1 MAWIQHVFACSEK
14 NLTWIQLIVIQR
26 NMLENKKKSL
36 ITRLADLYCVYRNKS
51 ETASPNIK
59 SWYLTYI
66 KTDLTD
72 KQLRIYSNRL
82 ILSARGVFSR
92 ASLCSLNSSY
102 SYYGKRL
109 LSWAQTKWLFCH
121 LCVSDRQRYITW
133 HIYIRQVWFPLF
145 LTEIDLYNQNSIETN
160 RN

>member
-26 NMLENKKKSL
+26 NMLENRKKSL

-66 KTDLTD
+66 HTYLTD
-72 KQLRIYSNRL
+72 KQLQIYSYRF

-92 ASLCSLNSSY
+92 ASLCSLYSSY
-102 SYYGKRL
+102 SYYGKCL
-109 LSWAQTKWLFCH
+109 LSWSQTKCFFFVI
-121 LCVSDRQRYITW
+121 CVLAIDNDISLG
-133 HIYIRQVWFPLF
+133 IYISGKYVSPYF
-145 LTEIDLYNQNSIETN
+145 LRKLII
-160 RN
+160 